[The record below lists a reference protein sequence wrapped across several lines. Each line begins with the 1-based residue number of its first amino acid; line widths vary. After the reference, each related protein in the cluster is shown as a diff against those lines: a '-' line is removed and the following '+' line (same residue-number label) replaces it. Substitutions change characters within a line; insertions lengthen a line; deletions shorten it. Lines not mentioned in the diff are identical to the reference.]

1 MSDKNNRRALEVNRN
16 EWPTHKYKAALR
28 KAIRIRINKN
38 NKKGISSWHL
48 LKSKDEYPNY

>member
-1 MSDKNNRRALEVNRN
+1 MNMRTVKIIQVSRN
-16 EWPTHKYKAALR
+16 EWPTHKHKAAVR
-28 KAIRIRINKN
+28 KAVKARIKKN